1 MKCED
6 YRSQMPE
13 YWEGALEE
21 EDKVALEMHL
31 ASCTGCRAEADS
43 LGTIWHGLARIP
55 LAVPSR
61 DLRRRFYERLDAY
74 QQGLLESPAAAP
86 AAAAGPS
93 LADRLR
99 AWFPM
104 RPAFQIGF
112 SVALLAIGLAIGFFA
127 GYRVDDKRDNMQLSQ
142 LRSEVNNMRQMV
154 TLSLLQQQN
163 ASERLKGV
171 NWAYRVE
178 QSDTEVLSAL
188 LYTVNHDQNVNVRLA
203 AVDALRT
210 FSDSPV
216 ARKGLVQAI
225 TKQDSPMVQVS
236 LIDTLAEIHDR
247 EAVPVLLALAND
259 AKSSPE
265 VRQRAQWALG
275 RMQ

>member
-6 YRSQMPE
+6 YRAQLPE

-21 EDKVALEMHL
+21 NERVGLEMHL

-43 LGTIWHGLARIP
+43 LGRIWHGLARIP
-55 LAVPSR
+55 LAKPSP
-61 DLRRRFYERLDAY
+61 DLRRRFYDRLDAY
-74 QQGLLESPAAAP
+74 QQGLLETPAPLAS
-86 AAAAGPS
+86 AGPG
-93 LADRLR
+93 LFERLR
-99 AWFPM
+99 SWWTM
-104 RPAFQIGF
+104 RPAFQIGAA
-112 SVALLAIGLAIGFFA
+112 VALLAIGFFT
-127 GYRVDDKRDNMQLSQ
+127 GYRVDDKRDNLQLSN
-142 LRSEVNNMRQMV
+142 LRSEVNNMRQLV

-188 LYTVNHDQNVNVRLA
+188 LYTVNHDTNVNVRLA

-210 FSDSPV
+210 FAESPV

-225 TKQDSPMVQVS
+225 GKQDSPTVQVA
-236 LIDTLAEIHDR
+236 LIDTLTELRDT
-247 EAVPVLLALAND
+247 EAVPTLQALSKDANTN
-259 AKSSPE
+259 PE
-265 VRQRAQWALG
+265 VRGRAQWALG
-275 RMQ
+275 RIQ

>member
-6 YRSQMPE
+6 YRAQMPE

-31 ASCTGCRAEADS
+31 ASCTGCRAETDS
-43 LGTIWHGLARIP
+43 LGSIWHGLARIP
-55 LAVPSR
+55 LAQPSR

-74 QQGLLESPAAAP
+74 QQGLMETPATVPVVQAAAKR
-86 AAAAGPS
+86 PS
-93 LADRLR
+93 FAERFKTF
-99 AWFPM
+99 FPM
-104 RPAFQIGF
+104 RPAFQL
-112 SVALLAIGLAIGFFA
+112 ALSAAMLAIGFFA
-127 GYRVDDKRDNMQLSQ
+127 GFRVDDKRDNRQLSQ

-171 NWAYRVE
+171 NWSYRVE

-210 FSDSPV
+210 FADSPI
-216 ARKGLVQAI
+216 ARKGLMQAI
-225 TKQDSPMVQVS
+225 GKQDSPMVQVS
-236 LIDTLAEIHDR
+236 LIDTLAEIRDH
-247 EAVPVLLALAND
+247 EAVPVFQALAKD
-259 AKSSPE
+259 SKSSPE
-265 VRQRAQWALG
+265 VRERAQWALG
-275 RMQ
+275 RMR

>member
-6 YRSQMPE
+6 YRAQMPE

-31 ASCTGCRAEADS
+31 ASCTGCRTEAES
-43 LGTIWHGLARIP
+43 LGSIWHGLARIP
-55 LAVPSR
+55 LAQPSR

-74 QQGLLESPAAAP
+74 QQGLMESPATAAP
-86 AAAAGPS
+86 SPAAVAHPS
-93 LADRLR
+93 LVKRFQ
-99 AWFPM
+99 AWLPM
-104 RPAFQIGF
+104 RPAFQLAF
-112 SVALLAIGLAIGFFA
+112 SAALLAIGFFA
-127 GYRVDDKRDNMQLSQ
+127 GFRVDDKRDNMQISQ
-142 LRSEVNNMRQMV
+142 LRSEVSNMRQMV

-171 NWAYRVE
+171 NWSYRVE

-210 FSDSPV
+210 FSDSPI
-216 ARKGLVQAI
+216 ARKGLLQAI
-225 TKQDSPMVQVS
+225 SKQDSPMVQVS
-236 LIDTLAEIHDR
+236 LIDTLADIRDR
-247 EAVPVLLALAND
+247 EAMPLLQALSKD
-259 AKSSPE
+259 LKSNPE
-265 VRQRAQWALG
+265 VRERAQWALG
-275 RMQ
+275 RMH

>member
-6 YRSQMPE
+6 YRGQLPE

-21 EDKVALEMHL
+21 DDRVGLEMHL
-31 ASCTGCRAEADS
+31 ASCAGCRAEAES
-43 LGTIWHGLARIP
+43 LGKIWHGLARIP
-55 LAVPSR
+55 LAAPSR

-74 QQGLLESPAAAP
+74 QQGLMETPAP
-86 AAAAGPS
+86 AVAPVPAPTSFGE
-93 LADRLR
+93 RLR

-112 SVALLAIGLAIGFFA
+112 SVAMLAVGFYVGF
-127 GYRVDDKRDNMQLSQ
+127 RVDTRRDNLQLTQ

-171 NWAYRVE
+171 NWSYRVE

-188 LYTVNHDQNVNVRLA
+188 LYTVNHDPNVNVRLA
-203 AVDALRT
+203 AVDALHT
-210 FSDSPV
+210 FADSPV
-216 ARKGLVQAI
+216 ARKGLLQAI
-225 TKQDSPMVQVS
+225 FKQDSPMVQVAV
-236 LIDTLAEIHDR
+236 IDTLAELKDQQAAPALR
-247 EAVPVLLALAND
+247 TLAGDAN
-259 AKSSPE
+259 ANPE
-265 VRQRAQWALG
+265 VRQRAKWALG
-275 RMQ
+275 RLQ

>member
-1 MKCED
+1 
-6 YRSQMPE
+6 
-13 YWEGALEE
+13 
-21 EDKVALEMHL
+21 
-31 ASCTGCRAEADS
+31 
-43 LGTIWHGLARIP
+43 
-55 LAVPSR
+55 
-61 DLRRRFYERLDAY
+61 
-74 QQGLLESPAAAP
+74 
-86 AAAAGPS
+86 
-93 LADRLR
+93 
-99 AWFPM
+99 
-104 RPAFQIGF
+104 
-112 SVALLAIGLAIGFFA
+112 
-127 GYRVDDKRDNMQLSQ
+127 MQLSQ

-225 TKQDSPMVQVS
+225 AKQDSPMVQVS
-236 LIDTLAEIHDR
+236 LIDTLAEIRDH
-247 EAVPVLLALAND
+247 EAVPMLQALAKD
-259 AKSSPE
+259 AKTSSE

>member
-6 YRSQMPE
+6 YRARMPE

-31 ASCTGCRAEADS
+31 ASCAVCRAEAES
-43 LGTIWHGLARIP
+43 LGSVWHGLARIP
-55 LAVPSR
+55 MAQPSR

-74 QQGLLESPAAAP
+74 RQGLLESPVTAAP
-86 AAAAGPS
+86 ARTS
-93 LADRLR
+93 FADRLR

-104 RPAFQIGF
+104 RPAFRIA
-112 SVALLAIGLAIGFFA
+112 SAMALLAAGFFA
-127 GYRVDDKRDNMQLSQ
+127 GYRVDDKRDNQQLSQ
-142 LRSEVNNMRQMV
+142 LRSEVGNMRQMV

-203 AVDALRT
+203 AVDALKT
-210 FSDSPV
+210 FAESPV

-225 TKQDSPMVQVS
+225 GKQASPMVQVS
-236 LIDTLAEIHDR
+236 LIDALVDIRDPRAKPALQSVAQDSGANPQVR
-247 EAVPVLLALAND
+247 E
-259 AKSSPE
+259 
-265 VRQRAQWALG
+265 RAQWALG
-275 RMQ
+275 KLQ